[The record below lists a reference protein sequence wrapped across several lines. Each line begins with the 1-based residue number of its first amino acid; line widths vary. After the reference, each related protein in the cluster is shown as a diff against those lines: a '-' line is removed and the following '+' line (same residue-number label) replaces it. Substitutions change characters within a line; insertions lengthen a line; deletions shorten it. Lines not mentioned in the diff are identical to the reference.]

1 MIKVQAFEFN
11 PFAEITYIL
20 SDSDNH
26 CVIIDPGC
34 YHAQEKEELASYIR
48 KNQLKPQ
55 AIWLTHSHL
64 DHIFGVSFVKQQFN
78 IPVLAHALAP
88 EGIRIQPLV
97 SQMYGIP
104 SEACPQ
110 PDKLLE
116 HGDKIMLGNVTFDV
130 IYCPGHSA
138 DGIVFYQP
146 ETGIAMVG
154 DVLFAGSIGRTD
166 LPGGDYDT
174 LIHHIKTRLF
184 VLPPE
189 TKVYPGHGPPTK
201 IGEEILSN
209 PFFQ

>member
-1 MIKVQAFEFN
+1 MINVKSFEFN
-11 PFAEITYIL
+11 PFAEITYVL
-20 SDSDNH
+20 SDNENH
-26 CVIIDPGC
+26 CIIIDPGC
-34 YHAQEKEELASYIR
+34 YNAYEKEELAKYIR

-64 DHIFGVSFVKQQFN
+64 DHIFGVSFLKQQYN
-78 IPVLAHALAP
+78 IPVIAHQMAP
-88 EGIRIQPLV
+88 EGIRMQPLV

-104 SEACPQ
+104 SEACPL
-110 PDKLLE
+110 PDKLLN
-116 HGDKIMLGNVTFDV
+116 HGDQIMLGNIIFEV

-146 ETGIAMVG
+146 ESGIAMVG

-166 LPGGDYDT
+166 LPGGDYNT
-174 LIHHIKTRLF
+174 LIQNIRTRLF

-201 IGEEILSN
+201 IGEEIRTN